1 LADTSTL
8 IGRLVA
14 DAKPVKRL
22 RPPTLRA
29 CLWLLAAGS
38 IAGVA
43 ILLLANLPVFAERIA
58 EPALAIEWV
67 ATLMTGAAAV
77 LAAFQLSLPDRSPA
91 WALLPLPSLAVWIG
105 SSGYSCYRHW
115 ITVGPAGWQLGP
127 SVDCLVFIL
136 AVSPPVALSLLVVL
150 RRARPLDSVRVAGMG
165 ALGVAALAAAA
176 LQFFHPFD
184 VTFIDL
190 GVHLGA
196 VALMIAGVSAA
207 EHISARA
214 LANRARMYPSQTL

>member
-1 LADTSTL
+1 MADTSGL
-8 IGRLVA
+8 ISRLVA

-22 RPPTLRA
+22 RPPAMRA
-29 CLWLLAAGS
+29 GLWLLAAGG
-38 IAGVA
+38 AGGVA
-43 ILLLANLPVFAERIA
+43 ILLLANLPLFADRIQ
-58 EPALAIEWV
+58 EPALAVEWI

-91 WALLPLPSLAVWIG
+91 WALLPLPSLVVWIG

-115 ITVGPAGWQLGP
+115 ITVGPTGLELGP
-127 SVDCLVFIL
+127 SVDCLLFLL
-136 AVSPPVALSLLVVL
+136 AVSPPLALGLLVVL
-150 RRARPLDSVRVAGMG
+150 HRARPLAPVRVAAMG
-165 ALGVAALAAAA
+165 ALGVAALAAGA

-196 VALMIAGVSAA
+196 IVLIVAGASVI
-207 EHISARA
+207 EHISGRSRA
-214 LANRARMYPSQTL
+214 SRV